1 MIMPYPRMV
10 RVKQSFESPRP
21 IDDIRAAVRES
32 LRPLNLASKIKPG
45 ETVAITAGSRGVAN
59 IAVVMKT
66 VVEELKALGAVPFIV
81 PTMGSHGGA
90 TAEGQLH
97 ILRHLGI
104 TEEKVGARI
113 RSSMDVIEIGETL
126 GFPVFL
132 DKAAS
137 EADHIALVARIK
149 PHTDFKAEIESG
161 LYKMMAIGLGK
172 REGASIYH
180 RAFAKYGYANV
191 LQNVGREVL
200 KKAKIAFGLAIVE
213 NAHHQTSKVEGVLPD
228 EMEGKEK
235 ELLRLAKSWMMK
247 LPFEETDILIVD
259 EIGKNISGTGM
270 DTNVIGRLPDSLG
283 QGIGPKI
290 TRIVVLDL
298 TEETMGNAIGVGM
311 ADFTTTRLV
320 QKIDRDATYMNALT
334 SLRPDAAKIPTY
346 FDTDRKAIDASL
358 DTLINPLEA
367 RIIRIKNTLLL
378 TELEV
383 SEAYIPI
390 LKKRRDLSQLS
401 EAKEM
406 EFDCDGNL
414 LPFGT

>member
-1 MIMPYPRMV
+1 
-10 RVKQSFESPRP
+10 
-21 IDDIRAAVRES
+21 
-32 LRPLNLASKIKPG
+32 
-45 ETVAITAGSRGVAN
+45 
-59 IAVVMKT
+59 
-66 VVEELKALGAVPFIV
+66 
-81 PTMGSHGGA
+81 
-90 TAEGQLH
+90 
-97 ILRHLGI
+97 
-104 TEEKVGARI
+104 
-113 RSSMDVIEIGETL
+113 
-126 GFPVFL
+126 
-132 DKAAS
+132 
-137 EADHIALVARIK
+137 
-149 PHTDFKAEIESG
+149 
-161 LYKMMAIGLGK
+161 
-172 REGASIYH
+172 
-180 RAFAKYGYANV
+180 
-191 LQNVGREVL
+191 
-200 KKAKIAFGLAIVE
+200 
-213 NAHHQTSKVEGVLPD
+213 
-228 EMEGKEK
+228 
-235 ELLRLAKSWMMK
+235 
-247 LPFEETDILIVD
+247 
-259 EIGKNISGTGM
+259 
-270 DTNVIGRLPDSLG
+270 VIGRLPDSLG